1 MSRKLL
7 ITDDAA
13 IIRAMIRDTAEAA
26 GWTVVGEAKNGQEA
40 IELYRELRPD
50 VMTLDMV
57 MPGFDGLHALR
68 GVREFDSAAR
78 VIVVS
83 ALDQQEVLRNAF
95 KQGAADFM
103 IKPFDPAALIE
114 TLDKAVG
121 QTAVGETVAAV

>member
-40 IELYRELRPD
+40 IERYRELRPD

-68 GVREFDSAAR
+68 GVREFDAAAR

-95 KQGAADFM
+95 KLGAADFM
-103 IKPFDPAALIE
+103 IKPFDPAALTE
-114 TLDKAVG
+114 TLEKTMG
-121 QTAVGETVAAV
+121 QTVAAV